1 MQLRIFS
8 VSELNNY
15 IKRLFSVDPIMNAIR
30 VEGEISN
37 FKSHT
42 SGHAYFTIKDK
53 DSRINCVMFSSN
65 FQRLDFQPHEG
76 DFVEIFGRVSV
87 YEKNGS
93 YQLYVNKMATA
104 GLGYLYKQFN
114 ELKLSLES
122 EGLFDESIKRQ
133 IPDFPNKIAVI
144 TSPTGAAIKDVISVI
159 KRRNPFVE
167 ILIVPASVQGNNTV
181 NDVLLAF
188 DKIKKKDDID
198 LVILTRG
205 GGSYDELFNFN
216 SELIARKIF
225 ECDKPVISAIGHEI
239 DFTISDF
246 VVDLRAPTPSAAA
259 ELATQNTYEKLDY
272 AKLTIK
278 KMKYGLLDKLSQ
290 YENNFNIFDPL
301 KLQFNIEKRL
311 LDALH
316 ECETFNQANITQINT
331 KIKDKSQRFDLLI
344 EKINSKNPITTFKR
358 GYSQLR
364 DKNGQLIKS
373 IEDIKVGDKLMN
385 EIEDGKILSVVD
397 CVEGRNGKN

>member
-93 YQLYVNKMATA
+93 YQLYVNKMETA

-114 ELKLSLES
+114 ELKLKLES
-122 EGLFDESIKRQ
+122 EGLFDETIKKR

-159 KRRNPFVE
+159 KRRNPFVQ

-181 NDVLLAF
+181 DDVLLAF
-188 DKIKKKDDID
+188 DRIMEKEDID

-225 ECDKPVISAIGHEI
+225 ECEKPVISAIGHEI

-246 VVDLRAPTPSAAA
+246 VADLRAPTPSAAA
-259 ELATQNTYEKLDY
+259 ELATQNTFEKLDY

-278 KMKYGLLDKLSQ
+278 KMKYGLLDRLSQ
-290 YENNFNIFDPL
+290 YENNFNVFDPL

-331 KIKDKSQRFDLLI
+331 KIKDKSQQFDLLI
-344 EKINSKNPITTFKR
+344 EKINSKNPIATFQR

-364 DKNGQLIKS
+364 DKNGKLIKS
-373 IEDIKVGDKLMN
+373 IGDIKVGDKLVN
-385 EIEDGKILSVVD
+385 EIEDGKIFSVVD
-397 CVEGRNGKN
+397 GVEGRNGKN

>member
-246 VVDLRAPTPSAAA
+246 VADLRAPTPSAAA

-344 EKINSKNPITTFKR
+344 EKINSKNPITAFKR

-373 IEDIKVGDKLMN
+373 IEDIKVGDILMN

>member
-93 YQLYVNKMATA
+93 YQLYVNKMETA

-114 ELKLSLES
+114 ELKLKLES
-122 EGLFDESIKRQ
+122 EGLFDETIKKR

-159 KRRNPFVE
+159 KRRNPFVQ

-181 NDVLLAF
+181 DDVLLAF
-188 DKIKKKDDID
+188 DRIMEKEDID

-225 ECDKPVISAIGHEI
+225 ECEKPVISAIGHEI

-246 VVDLRAPTPSAAA
+246 VADLRAPTPSAAA
-259 ELATQNTYEKLDY
+259 ELATQNTFEKLDY

-278 KMKYGLLDKLSQ
+278 KMKYGLLDRLSQ
-290 YENNFNIFDPL
+290 YENNFNVFDPL

-331 KIKDKSQRFDLLI
+331 KIKDKSQQFDLLI
-344 EKINSKNPITTFKR
+344 EKINSKNPITTFQR

-364 DKNGQLIKS
+364 DKNGKLIKS
-373 IEDIKVGDKLMN
+373 IGDIKVGDKLVN
-385 EIEDGKILSVVD
+385 EIEDGKIFSVVD
-397 CVEGRNGKN
+397 GVEGRNGKN